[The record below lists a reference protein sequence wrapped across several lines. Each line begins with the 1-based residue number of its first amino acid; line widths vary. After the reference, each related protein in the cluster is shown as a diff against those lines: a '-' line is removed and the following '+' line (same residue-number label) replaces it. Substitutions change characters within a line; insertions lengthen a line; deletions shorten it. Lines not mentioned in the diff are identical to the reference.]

1 MDSDIATSRRV
12 SARAR
17 TVGEDGKGETFS
29 IRALGK
35 EFGVSAR
42 TLRFYEE
49 KELINPRRDGQE
61 RIYSRR
67 DRARLKYILMGK
79 CVGFSLEEIRE
90 MLDLYDLGDRQVT
103 QLRVTLG
110 KIDERIGRLAHQK
123 NEIDRAVAELAHA
136 RKMIEGM
143 LSTREREG
151 SKS

>member
-1 MDSDIATSRRV
+1 MDIATSRRA
-12 SARAR
+12 SARDGTGMA
-17 TVGEDGKGETFS
+17 EDAKAETFS

-49 KELINPRRDGQE
+49 KELINPRREGQE

-110 KIDERIGRLAHQK
+110 KIDDRIGRLAHQK

-143 LSTREREG
+143 LSARERGGEKG
-151 SKS
+151 